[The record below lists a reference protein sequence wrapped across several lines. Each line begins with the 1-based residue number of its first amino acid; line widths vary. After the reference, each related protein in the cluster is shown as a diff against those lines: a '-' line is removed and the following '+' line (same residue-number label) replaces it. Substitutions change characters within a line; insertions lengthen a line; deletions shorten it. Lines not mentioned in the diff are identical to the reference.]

1 MMIGK
6 TTKNN
11 YFEVSMEIT
20 LNNRK
25 ERIDADTL
33 TVSELLKLK
42 NYTFRL
48 LVTKINGKLVKKDK
62 RDEAVIKDGDDVT
75 VLHMISG
82 G

>member
-1 MMIGK
+1 
-6 TTKNN
+6 
-11 YFEVSMEIT
+11 MEIT

-25 ERIDADTL
+25 EKVDADEL

-48 LVTKINGKLVKKDK
+48 LVTKVNGKLVKKDK